1 MEVKLYF
8 RMLQRN
14 WWLIILTAMVAL
26 TVSLTLSYLATPQF
40 SAVARFIIVPSSSL
54 TSGADVVRSLDTLDR
69 RSVVATYAEVMNSS
83 RILEN
88 ATNFL
93 NLDMAATLKDYS
105 IQAVDLPDS
114 SVLELIVSG
123 PDPQLAAQLAN
134 AIGFQSIT
142 FTRSLNLIYELN
154 FLDTAIPP
162 LLPFSPE
169 PLRDGVVAVFLGLA
183 VGAILAVVSEQIRVP
198 IEAYRQRLRMD
209 SETGTYNANYFSR
222 LLEQEVD
229 QNPDDILSISL
240 VELNGLSDF
249 LETLP
254 PAGLHSLLVK
264 VTDILRRELRGNDI
278 IARWNE
284 ISFAVMLP
292 TTDGPASNRTFN
304 RIHQAL
310 LEPIDLTSYGVTV
323 QLDPHIGGAI
333 YSNNISAWELLQ
345 KAQSSL
351 EQARRDSVKPIYV
364 WEMNSP
370 FWIQTETKE

>member
-14 WWLIILTAMVAL
+14 WWLILLTAIVAL
-26 TVSLTLSYLATPQF
+26 TVSLTISYLATPQF

-88 ATNFL
+88 AANFL
-93 NLDMAATLKDYS
+93 NLDAATILKDYS

-114 SVLELIVSG
+114 SVLELTVSG
-123 PDPQLAAQLAN
+123 PNPQLAAQLAN

-154 FLDTAIPP
+154 FLDTAVPP
-162 LLPFSPE
+162 ELPFSPE
-169 PLRDGVVAVFLGLA
+169 PLRDGAVAVFLGLA

-209 SETGTYNANYFSR
+209 NETGIYNANYFSR

-254 PAGLHSLLVK
+254 PAGLQSLLGK

-284 ISFAVMLP
+284 ITFAVMLP

>member
-1 MEVKLYF
+1 MEVQLYF
-8 RMLQRN
+8 RMLLRN
-14 WWLIILTAMVAL
+14 WWLILLTAVVAL
-26 TVSLTLSYLATPQF
+26 AVSLTISYLAIPQF
-40 SAVARFIIVPSSSL
+40 NAVARFIIVPSSSL

-88 ATNFL
+88 AANFL
-93 NLDMAATLKDYS
+93 NLDATAILKDYS
-105 IQAVDLPDS
+105 IRAVDLPDS
-114 SVLELIVSG
+114 SVLELTVSG
-123 PDPQLAAQLAN
+123 PNPQLAAQLAN

-162 LLPFSPE
+162 ELPFSPE
-169 PLRDGVVAVFLGLA
+169 PLRDGAVAVFLGLA
-183 VGAILAVVSEQIRVP
+183 VGAILAVLSEQIRVP
-198 IEAYRQRLRMD
+198 IEAYRQRLRID
-209 SETGTYNANYFSR
+209 NETGIYNANYFTR

-229 QNPDDILSISL
+229 HNPDDILSISL

-254 PAGLHSLLVK
+254 PAGLQSLLVK
-264 VTDILRRELRGNDI
+264 VTNILRRELRGNDI
-278 IARWNE
+278 IGRWNE
-284 ISFAVMLP
+284 ITFAVMLP

-304 RIHQAL
+304 RIYQAL
-310 LEPIDLTSYGVTV
+310 LQPIELLSYGVTI

-333 YSNNISAWELLQ
+333 YSNNISAHELLE

-351 EQARRDSVKPIYV
+351 EQARRDNVKPIYV
-364 WEMNSP
+364 WEMKSP
-370 FWIQTETKE
+370 FWIQAETKE

>member
-1 MEVKLYF
+1 MEVQLYF
-8 RMLQRN
+8 RMLLRN
-14 WWLIILTAMVAL
+14 WWLILLTAVVAL
-26 TVSLTLSYLATPQF
+26 AVSLTISYLAIPQF
-40 SAVARFIIVPSSSL
+40 NAVARFIIVPSSSL

-88 ATNFL
+88 AANFL
-93 NLDMAATLKDYS
+93 NLDATAILKDYS
-105 IQAVDLPDS
+105 IRAVDLPDS
-114 SVLELIVSG
+114 SVLELTVSG
-123 PDPQLAAQLAN
+123 PNPQLAAQLAN

-162 LLPFSPE
+162 ELPFSPE
-169 PLRDGVVAVFLGLA
+169 PLRDGAVAVFLGLA
-183 VGAILAVVSEQIRVP
+183 VGAILAVLSEQIRVP
-198 IEAYRQRLRMD
+198 IEAYRQRLRID
-209 SETGTYNANYFSR
+209 NETGIYNANYFTR

-229 QNPDDILSISL
+229 HNPDDILSISL

-254 PAGLHSLLVK
+254 PAGLQSLLGK
-264 VTDILRRELRGNDI
+264 VTAILRRELRGNDI
-278 IARWNE
+278 IGRWNE
-284 ISFAVMLP
+284 ITFAVMLP

-304 RIHQAL
+304 RIYQAL
-310 LEPIDLTSYGVTV
+310 LQPIELLSYGVTI

-333 YSNNISAWELLQ
+333 YSNNISAHELLE

-351 EQARRDSVKPIYV
+351 EQARRDNVKPIYV
-364 WEMNSP
+364 WEMKSP
-370 FWIQTETKE
+370 FWIQAETKE